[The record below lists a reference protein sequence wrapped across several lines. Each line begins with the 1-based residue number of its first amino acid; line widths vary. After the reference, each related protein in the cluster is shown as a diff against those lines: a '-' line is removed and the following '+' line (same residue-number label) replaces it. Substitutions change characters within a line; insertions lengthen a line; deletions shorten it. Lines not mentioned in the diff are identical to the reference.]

1 MYSMVSNYKV
11 RGEQM
16 KIEKIVFGGYIF
28 CLLSLVFLFIW
39 ADKQFEQIEEY
50 KQNKC
55 KPRIEKIVEQKVDI
69 VIEEEIEKE
78 PPDVIE
84 EMEEDIIEEVE
95 DVIIPSMILN
105 ADIGKVQGPQEIE
118 KYYNLPM
125 DRVIQTMRNKGYSEL
140 EYPYC
145 IREDGVKMLGDF
157 VIVAANEYPRGTVVQ
172 TSLGQGIVCD
182 THESN
187 EEFIDIAVEW

>member
-1 MYSMVSNYKV
+1 
-11 RGEQM
+11 M
-16 KIEKIVFGGYIF
+16 KIEKIVLGGYII
-28 CLLSLVFLFIW
+28 CLLSLIILFVW
-39 ADKQFEQIEEY
+39 ADKQFKQIEEY
-50 KQNKC
+50 KQNKY
-55 KPRIEKIVEQKVDI
+55 KPKIEKIVEQKVDT
-69 VIEEEIEKE
+69 VVESKIEKE

-84 EMEEDIIEEVE
+84 EMEEEIIEEVE
-95 DVIIPSMILN
+95 DVIIPSITLN
-105 ADIGKVQGPQEIE
+105 ANIGKVQGPQEIE

-125 DRVIQTMRNKGYSEL
+125 DRVVQTMRNKGYSEL
-140 EYPYC
+140 EYPYY

-157 VIVAANEYPRGTVVQ
+157 VMVAANKYPRGTVVE